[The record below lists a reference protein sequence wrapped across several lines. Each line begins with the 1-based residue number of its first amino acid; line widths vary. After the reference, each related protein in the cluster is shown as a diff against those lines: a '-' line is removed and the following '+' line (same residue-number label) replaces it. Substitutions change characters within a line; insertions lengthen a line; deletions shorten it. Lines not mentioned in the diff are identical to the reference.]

1 MLELKYK
8 LLGSV
13 AQLAE
18 QLTLNQHVAGSSP
31 AGVTGKD
38 SHSSLSGFFVGAQL
52 NFLKKPPLCQQTS

>member
-52 NFLKKPPLCQQTS
+52 NF